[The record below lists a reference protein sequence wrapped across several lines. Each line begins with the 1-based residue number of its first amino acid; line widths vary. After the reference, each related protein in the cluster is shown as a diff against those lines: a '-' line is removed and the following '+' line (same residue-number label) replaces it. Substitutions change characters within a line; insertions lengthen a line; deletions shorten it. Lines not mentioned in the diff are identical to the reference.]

1 MPELTHFMKM
11 EDKRFLGSWDLCVGE
26 DEKGSPLYTKVI
38 GTIAKIKREKVYEPN
53 TNTEKV
59 VTVCEFKELK
69 PMILNKTNLK
79 AIEKALRTPF
89 IEKWNGQR
97 ISIAVKKVK
106 MRGELVDALRIEDIA
121 PKAEK
126 DYFCAECGVK
136 ITENI
141 ARRTYKRFGEML
153 CAECGKGR
161 IADDK
166 SDDSTGETD

>member
-1 MPELTHFMKM
+1 MELTHFMKM
-11 EDKRFLGSWDLCVGE
+11 EDKRFLGSWDLCTGE
-26 DEKGSPLYTKVI
+26 DDGGKPVYSKVI
-38 GTIAKIKREKVYEPN
+38 GTIAGIKRQKVYEPN
-53 TNTEKV
+53 TNTEKT

-106 MRGELVDALRIEDIA
+106 MRGEPVDALRIEDTA
-121 PKAEK
+121 PKEEK
-126 DYFCAECGVK
+126 EYFCAECGVK
-136 ITENI
+136 ITGNI
-141 ARRTYKRFGEML
+141 ARRTYKRFGEIL

-161 IADDK
+161 LADDK
-166 SDDSTGETD
+166 FDDSTGEID